1 MSIENAEK
9 AIRAGIRP
17 GMEDKQTLLLGK
29 PLKNKSSK
37 ATRPNTTKNTTA
49 LPTSCEKWALFKL
62 PEKLNEYFVL
72 DQTGLFIN
80 NVSMEKASL
89 SVFYY
94 EKLCRN
100 LERIGYHHLSVP
112 VLALMSYLA
121 SDVLAESDLV
131 TLVDLKMADVC
142 EKLNLLDA
150 SNHYHGKLCGL
161 KLLLEEQ
168 IQ

>member
-1 MSIENAEK
+1 MENTK
-9 AIRAGIRP
+9 I
-17 GMEDKQTLLLGK
+17 LLLGK
-29 PLKNKSSK
+29 PPKSKSSK
-37 ATRPNTTKNTTA
+37 TTRPNTNKNTTA
-49 LPTSCEKWALFKL
+49 LPTTCEKWALFKL
-62 PEKLNEYFVL
+62 PGNLNEYFVL

-80 NVSMEKASL
+80 NVSIERANL

-94 EKLCRN
+94 GKLCRN

-121 SDVLAESDLV
+121 SDVLAESSLA

-150 SNHYHGKLCGL
+150 SNHYYGKLCGL